1 MDKIKRRSIKYIRRI
16 IPLARV
22 HERPGLNSRFEM
34 PDIAE
39 LAASI
44 GDPRTGLL
52 FPPLVVKAEDI
63 TPDAPNKNHY
73 YIVHGYRRVAA
84 LKMLKWKRAAFFVAV
99 GLTLQDQYIINL
111 AENARE
117 NLTPAEI
124 ADRAYNLIHVLPLG
138 KRPSAERLAEKCGMS
153 SSHVRNLV
161 RLRRDLHPELWKV
174 FVNLGHQAK
183 IGAFLSILPLA
194 PANQLVAWRKWHEVK
209 EEQPRGGRGRS
220 LLFQRIDVLM
230 EKAKGKESA
239 EFLRG
244 AQWIGEEL
252 GWSAERL
259 P

>member
-1 MDKIKRRSIKYIRRI
+1 MDKIKRRSIKYTRRI

-84 LKMLKWKRAAFFVAV
+84 MRMLKWKRAAFFVAV
-99 GLTLQDQYIINL
+99 GLTLQDQYVINL

-138 KRPSAERLAEKCGMS
+138 KRPSAETLAQKCGMS
-153 SSHVRNLV
+153 PSHIRNLI

-194 PANQLVAWRKWHEVK
+194 PAHQLAAWRKWYEDK
-209 EEQPRGGRGRS
+209 EQKVHPRRERK
-220 LLFQRIDVLM
+220 LLFQRIDVLV
-230 EKAKGKESA
+230 EKVMGKESA
-239 EFLRG
+239 EFQRG
-244 AQWIGEEL
+244 AQWMAEEL
-252 GWSAERL
+252 GWTPGRL